1 MSRLH
6 CEKGILGDIRVS
18 LEADGK
24 RIPLGSV
31 QSWEDQA
38 AVLQFVNEVNRKL
51 YKLNTAYISRN
62 RTLAL

>member
-31 QSWEDQA
+31 QSWEEQE
-38 AVLQFVNEVNRKL
+38 AVLQFVNEVNREL
-51 YKLNTAYISRN
+51 YKLDMTYVSRN